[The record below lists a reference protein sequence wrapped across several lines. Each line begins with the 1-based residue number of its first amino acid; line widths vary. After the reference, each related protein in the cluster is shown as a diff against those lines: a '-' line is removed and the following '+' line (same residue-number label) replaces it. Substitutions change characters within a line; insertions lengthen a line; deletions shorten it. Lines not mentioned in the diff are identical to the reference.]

1 MTTTIAR
8 GALSARAVR
17 SAPALLAAL
26 MMTNAALSG
35 VVDDMPLRSVTLYR
49 SGVAYFER
57 SGSIEPGAGVSLDLD
72 LAHLNDVL
80 RSIVVLDAGAKTPP
94 SISYT
99 STEPLD
105 RLFDRFQVDVR
116 RVNTTM
122 DLLAQLR
129 GVRVRFSTTDGPVE
143 GLVMGVEARNLRTDE
158 DSGQFVTLLTDLG
171 VKSINLARV
180 STFDVLDERVAND
193 LREALR
199 TLATRRAEN
208 RAELSVR
215 FGDGPDRA
223 ATIGYMHES
232 PVWKTSYRLVLPE
245 ETGGKPLLQGW
256 AIVENQTDEDWDDVR
271 LSLVSGRPV
280 AFTMNLREPLFID
293 RPEVAPPIPGAM
305 VSRVYDDA
313 VKMQRASALAAPSSP
328 RMARDGSAYQNQMLR
343 TMDVASGVPAQSES
357 VAMEERVALGGT
369 IAGQNAATATTS
381 GEQFRYEIAY
391 AVDIPSKSNAMLPI
405 VSSPIEGK
413 RVSIYNAADLAE
425 HPMRGVEFTNTS
437 GADLAAGPITVYD
450 GDSYAGDAQVG
461 FTSRGQDRLLS
472 YAVDQDVR
480 TLREEGQT
488 HRITRLRIVDGV
500 IERSSVMAKTTTY
513 TFVNRDGGRGR
524 AIIIE
529 HPKMGEGWTLTSPEK
544 AASES
549 ENLQRFRLD
558 LEAGET
564 GAFPVSFEM
573 TQRSTI
579 ALTEMNLP
587 ELIAFSSNGVASKAV
602 VDAVREAQ
610 RLRAEVQRYEMGVE
624 NLERERDG
632 IGKEQGRIRANMNT
646 IDRNSDLYAR
656 YMRTLTAH
664 EDRLIEI
671 DNDLQSTRTELFRA
685 DAAFRE
691 YLRNLSVE

>member
-8 GALSARAVR
+8 GALSMRAVR

-26 MMTNAALSG
+26 MLTNAALSG
-35 VVDDMPLRSVTLYR
+35 AVDDMPLRSVTLYR

-57 SGSIEPGAGVSLDLD
+57 SGTIDPGAGVSLELD

-80 RSIVVLDAGAKTPP
+80 RSIVVLDNGAKTPP

-99 STEPLD
+99 SSEPLERLLD
-105 RLFDRFQVDVR
+105 RYQVDVR

-122 DLLAQLR
+122 ELLGQLR

-171 VKSINLARV
+171 VKSINLSRV

-193 LREALR
+193 LRDALR
-199 TLATRRAEN
+199 TLAQRRAED

-245 ETGGKPLLQGW
+245 ETGAKPLLQGW

-293 RPEVAPPIPGAM
+293 RPEIAPPIPGAM
-305 VSRVYDDA
+305 VSRAYDDA
-313 VKMQRASALAAPSSP
+313 VKMQRASALAAPTTARIS
-328 RMARDGSAYQNQMLR
+328 RDGSAYLSQTFNSRAAPQPR
-343 TMDVASGVPAQSES
+343 FEEAAQPET
-357 VAMEERVALGGT
+357 RVALGGT
-369 IAGQNAATATTS
+369 IAGQNAANATTS
-381 GEQFRYEIAY
+381 GEQFRYEIAHV
-391 AVDIPSKSNAMLPI
+391 VDLPAKSNAMLPI
-405 VSSPIEGK
+405 VSSPIEGR

-480 TLREEGQT
+480 ALRDEGQT
-488 HRITRLRIVDGV
+488 HRVTRLRIVDGV
-500 IERSSVMAKTTTY
+500 IERSSVSAKTTTY
-513 TFVNRDGGRGR
+513 TFINRDAVR
-524 AIIIE
+524 AREIIVE
-529 HPKMGEGWTLTSPEK
+529 HPKMGADWRLTSPEK
-544 AASES
+544 ASSES
-549 ENLQRFRLD
+549 ETLQRFRVDLD
-558 LEAGET
+558 PGET
-564 GAFPVSFEM
+564 TALPVSFEM
-573 TQRSTI
+573 TLRTTI

-587 ELIAFSSNGVASKAV
+587 ELIAYSTNGVASKAV

-610 RLRAEVQRYEMGVE
+610 RLRTETKRYEMGVE

-632 IGKEQGRIRANMNT
+632 IGKEQARIRSNMNT

-656 YMRTLTAH
+656 YMRTLAAQ
-664 EDRLIEI
+664 EDRLVAIQ
-671 DNDLQSTRTELFRA
+671 DDLQATRAELSKA
-685 DAAFRE
+685 EAAFTA

>member
-8 GALSARAVR
+8 GALSVRAVR

-26 MMTNAALSG
+26 MLTNAALSG
-35 VVDDMPLRSVTLYR
+35 AVDDMPLRSVTLYR

-57 SGSIEPGAGVSLDLD
+57 TGTIDPGAGVSLDLD

-80 RSIVVLDAGAKTPP
+80 RSIVVLDDGARTPP

-99 STEPLD
+99 SSEPLA
-105 RLFDRFQVDVR
+105 RLLDRFQVDVR

-122 DLLAQLR
+122 ELLGQLR

-180 STFDVLDERVAND
+180 STFEVLDERVAND
-193 LREALR
+193 LREALQ

-215 FGDGPDRA
+215 FGDGPERP

-245 ETGGKPLLQGW
+245 ETGGDPLLQGW

-293 RPEVAPPIPGAM
+293 RPEIAPPIPGAM
-305 VSRVYDDA
+305 VSRAYDDA
-313 VKMQRASALAAPSSP
+313 VKMQRASALAAPTT
-328 RMARDGSAYQNQMLR
+328 ARISRDDSAYLSQSL
-343 TMDVASGVPAQSES
+343 ASRARSQPGLEEAAQPET
-357 VAMEERVALGGT
+357 RVALGGT
-369 IAGQNAATATTS
+369 LSGQNAASTTTS
-381 GEQFRYEIAY
+381 GEQFRYEIAHV
-391 AVDIPSKSNAMLPI
+391 VDIPSKSNAMLPI
-405 VSSPIEGK
+405 VSAPIEGK

-480 TLREEGQT
+480 ALRDEGT
-488 HRITRLRIVDGV
+488 TRRTARIRVIDGV
-500 IERSSVMAKTTTY
+500 LERTTVNTTTTTY
-513 TFVNRDGGRGR
+513 TFVNRDRGRGR
-524 AIIIE
+524 DILVE
-529 HPKMGEGWTLTSPEK
+529 QPRLGTDWTLKNPATPV
-544 AASES
+544 SES
-549 ENLQRFRLD
+549 ERLLRFSVSVGP
-558 LEAGET
+558 GET
-564 GAFPVSFEM
+564 VEFPIVHEM
-573 TQRSTI
+573 TERSTF
-579 ALTEMNLP
+579 ALVNVKFP
-587 ELIAFSSNGVASKAV
+587 ELLAYSTNGVASKAV

-610 RLRAEVQRYEMGVE
+610 RLRAVAQSIE
-624 NLERERDG
+624 NRIQQLEGERDR
-632 IGKEQGRIRANMNT
+632 IGKEQGRIRSNMNT
-646 IDRNSDLYAR
+646 IERNSDLYAR
-656 YMRTLTAH
+656 YVRTLEMQ
-664 EDRLIEI
+664 EDRLEAIE
-671 DNDLQSTRTELFRA
+671 NELAEARA
-685 DAAFRE
+685 ELGRAEAAITDH
-691 YLRNLSVE
+691 LRNLNVE